1 MKSAILNVPYF
12 FLHHHDLRV
21 FFLSFERDGRVG
33 WWRQN
38 AVVIRFMLLCLFL
51 LPRNVLFEWQSPNE
65 NSIEEKYILL
75 TTYLCTYKRMLTISK
90 KSRGNYFHVIDSKG
104 GNQYSYMHFRAI
116 SSNFTSAFLCTN
128 NWDNRQFQF
137 QPMKLNFPFE
147 LNAFQMSVT
156 DSSLLTTHTK
166 QFYRVHELL
175 LSLNVWSCTS
185 CVTSFQYKDLL
196 MACAAGDF
204 QNDLERNLSCS
215 SLLSK

>member
-1 MKSAILNVPYF
+1 MEESVGEGKMQWLSGLCCYVCSYYPEMFSLNGNLQMKI
-12 FLHHHDLRV
+12 
-21 FFLSFERDGRVG
+21 
-33 WWRQN
+33 
-38 AVVIRFMLLCLFL
+38 
-51 LPRNVLFEWQSPNE
+51 QSKW
-65 NSIEEKYILL
+65 STYYI
-75 TTYLCTYKRMLTISK
+75 CTYKGMLTISK
-90 KSRGNYFHVIDSKG
+90 KSRWNYFHVIDSKG

-175 LSLNVWSCTS
+175 LSLILHILCKILHILCYIISI
-185 CVTSFQYKDLL
+185 
-196 MACAAGDF
+196 
-204 QNDLERNLSCS
+204 
-215 SLLSK
+215 